1 MGTRRWRG
9 EEIDEGHLW
18 SIHLVALE
26 ESAHDQSAHAVAQEY
41 HPHVLSKDLVIRE
54 YQAHVLDQFVDCVA
68 LAEVWGGI
76 GIDVYI

>member
-41 HPHVLSKDLVIRE
+41 HPHVLSKDL
-54 YQAHVLDQFVDCVA
+54 DCVA